1 MATVASLLNAAAIPH
16 SGLSKVY
23 LVRNRLDF
31 SKTPVANADVVQ
43 ALSIPANTVVLKAF
57 CNIVTAEGGA
67 LTAELGDGADANGW
81 DVQVDLNAAA
91 GTITAPSMALNEGA
105 PNTYTDAYAPGKL
118 YDAADTI
125 DLTMG
130 GAADAAI
137 VDVYALCVDLNV

>member
-1 MATVASLLNAAAIPH
+1 MGTIATMLGSNKKPWEG
-16 SGLSKVY
+16 SNKVY
-23 LVRNRLDF
+23 LMRQRLNF
-31 SKTPVANADVVQ
+31 SETPCASGDVVQ
-43 ALSIPANTVVLKAF
+43 ALSIPANTFVQKAF

-91 GTITAPSMALNEGA
+91 GTITAPSMALSEGT

-125 DLTMG
+125 DLVLG
-130 GAADAAI
+130 GAADAAV
-137 VDVYALCVDLNV
+137 VDVYAICVDLNA